1 MSLQHTTDVWYPVR
15 YEDGCK
21 LNRRLDA
28 NGFWDEKKK
37 KKKWPLTQT
46 LMPNTVKQVVR
57 QAMDLD
63 GLDGHFAAAELP
75 IWFVSLA
82 RFHAIL

>member
-1 MSLQHTTDVWYPVR
+1 
-15 YEDGCK
+15 
-21 LNRRLDA
+21 
-28 NGFWDEKKK
+28 
-37 KKKWPLTQT
+37 
-46 LMPNTVKQVVR
+46 MPNTVKQVVR